1 MSVHSRTLI
10 LWRINVGL
18 MMPGVIFIDV
28 SNRIS
33 VTKDQDVDIPN
44 ILLISILKG
53 DEYGLK
59 YGA

>member
-1 MSVHSRTLI
+1 
-10 LWRINVGL
+10 
-18 MMPGVIFIDV
+18 MPGVIFIDV

>member
-18 MMPGVIFIDV
+18 MMPVVIFIDV